1 MSLQAGLPTYL
12 QSDLSR
18 QRQAYQQ
25 KMEAQL
31 ARWRADILTLE
42 AELNEAQTSEK
53 IALQE
58 QLATLKTKMQHAA
71 ERLDNL
77 KESTGDAWAEI
88 QTDIDD
94 IWEELSQAVEL
105 VQKEIQ

>member
-42 AELNEAQTSEK
+42 AQLNEAQTSEK

-58 QLATLKTKMQHAA
+58 QLAALKTKMQHAA
-71 ERLDNL
+71 ERLEKL
-77 KESTGDAWAEI
+77 KEATGDAWAEI

-94 IWEELSQAVEL
+94 IWQELSQAVEQA
-105 VQKEIQ
+105 QKEIQ